1 MSFLIGALAFIFI
14 LGAAVIIHEFGHFIV
29 AKLLGI
35 RAEIFSFGFGPRLFG
50 WRWGTTDYR
59 VSAIPLGGYVKLGG
73 DESNA
78 ALEGEGAAAIPP
90 EERFDLRPRWQR
102 FLVIIAGPL
111 MNILTALAIPFLAAL
126 LIGVP
131 VSPSPKV
138 ARVIPGSAA
147 EAAGVRPGDRIVT
160 FNGKENPTW
169 ERIEGDAL
177 LSPGQPISIVVERN
191 GQRLPLVITP
201 ARVARGGEA
210 MGELGIRPDYGEVPV
225 IVGQVEPG
233 SPAQEAGLRPGDRIL
248 ELDGQPV
255 RNEQQVVDYI
265 QEHKSQPI
273 RIAIERDN
281 QRLELIAQARRLPD
295 GTERLGFS
303 FSSRL
308 PTERVG
314 PIVAASYAV
323 RTNIEVLRLT
333 GKALGQV
340 IAGSRSARDTL
351 AGPIGIARASS
362 MAANTGGL
370 EGVFRLLAFLSLN
383 LGIFNLLPIPMLDG
397 GAILLLIVEA
407 LLARAGVQL
416 SLALRER
423 IQQIGF
429 VAILLLMGF
438 VITNDLMK
446 EVSRWRNSDDA
457 RPAAERAK

>member
-1 MSFLIGALAFIFI
+1 MSFRIGALAFIFI

-35 RAEIFSFGFGPRLFG
+35 RAEIFSVGFGPRLFG

-78 ALEGEGAAAIPP
+78 ALEGQGTEAVPL

-102 FLVIIAGPL
+102 FLVIIAGPA
-111 MNILTALAIPFLAAL
+111 MNVLTALAIPFLAAL
-126 LIGVP
+126 VIGVP

-138 ARVIPGSAA
+138 ARVLPGSAA
-147 EAAGVRPGDRIVT
+147 EAAGIQPGDRIVM
-160 FNGKENPTW
+160 FNGKEHPTW
-169 ERIEGDAL
+169 DRIEGDAL
-177 LSPGQPISIVVERN
+177 LSPGQPLPLVVERN
-191 GQRLPLVITP
+191 GQRIRLTITP
-201 ARVARGGEA
+201 TKQLRGGEA
-210 MGELGIRPDYGEVPV
+210 VGELGIRPDYCEIPV
-225 IVGQVEPG
+225 IVGMVEKG
-233 SPAQEAGLRPGDRIL
+233 SPAEEAGLRPGDRLL
-248 ELDGQPV
+248 ELNGEPV
-255 RNEQQVVDYI
+255 RNDQQVVDYI
-265 QEHKSQPI
+265 QEHKSEPI
-273 RIAIERDN
+273 RIVVERGDE
-281 QRLELIAQARRLPD
+281 RLELTARVCRLPD

-314 PIVAASYAV
+314 PVAAAAHAV
-323 RTNIEVLRLT
+323 RTNLEILRLT

-340 IAGSRSARDTL
+340 ITGARSARDTL

-362 MAANTGGL
+362 IAANTGGL
-370 EGVFRLLAFLSLN
+370 AGVFSLLAFLSLN

-397 GAILLLIVEA
+397 GAIMLLAVEA
-407 LLARAGVQL
+407 VLAKAGIQL

-429 VAILLLMGF
+429 VALLLLMGF

-446 EVSRWRNSDDA
+446 EVSRWRSSDDA
-457 RPAAERAK
+457 RPAATSNK

>member
-1 MSFLIGALAFIFI
+1 
-14 LGAAVIIHEFGHFIV
+14 
-29 AKLLGI
+29 
-35 RAEIFSFGFGPRLFG
+35 
-50 WRWGTTDYR
+50 
-59 VSAIPLGGYVKLGG
+59 
-73 DESNA
+73 
-78 ALEGEGAAAIPP
+78 
-90 EERFDLRPRWQR
+90 
-102 FLVIIAGPL
+102 
-111 MNILTALAIPFLAAL
+111 
-126 LIGVP
+126 
-131 VSPSPKV
+131 
-138 ARVIPGSAA
+138 
-147 EAAGVRPGDRIVT
+147 
-160 FNGKENPTW
+160 
-169 ERIEGDAL
+169 
-177 LSPGQPISIVVERN
+177 
-191 GQRLPLVITP
+191 
-201 ARVARGGEA
+201 